1 MEVKKRIYQLDKSLL
16 TPVCQ
21 KAIIISIIEN
31 FYYWNKRK
39 IIMVQE
45 KWMVH
50 SKKADFDGF
59 ARELGV
65 SPIVARIMRNKDL
78 DTVESQR
85 AFLES
90 SMDKLHEPEL
100 MKDMDK
106 AVDIII
112 NKIQNKDSIR
122 VIGDYDID
130 GVCSTYI
137 LVEGLRNVG
146 ADVSYDI
153 PDRVK
158 DGYGINE
165 NIIKKAYDE
174 GVDTIVTCD
183 NGIAAIDQIR
193 YAKEMGM
200 TVVVTDHHEVPFT
213 KDEVTGEITYKRV
226 EGDAVVNPKQPD
238 CDYPFKLL
246 CGGAIAYK
254 VITCLYRKLGLSQW
268 RERADMFVEYAAIAT
283 IGDVV
288 DLIGENRI
296 IASEGLKRL
305 KTTANIGLDRL
316 MDTCGVNRDRLSSY
330 HIGFVIGPC
339 LNAAGRLETAKK
351 GLDLLRC
358 EDFSKAEKMAAEL
371 VELNNMRKTMTEEG
385 VIEAVKQGEDMTDNK
400 VLVIYLPQAH
410 ESIAGIIA
418 GRVREHFNKPAFVL
432 TDSAD
437 EGEDNMIKGSGRSIP
452 GYNMFEALIGCDE
465 FLLKYGGHE
474 MAAGLS
480 MSRDNLS
487 AFVKAINE
495 RCSLSDE
502 DMIRRVWIDVPMPL
516 AYASEE
522 LVKQLSL
529 LEPFGKGNEKPVF
542 ATKNVKIKSLKI
554 MGANQN
560 MCKLQVQDD
569 SGKTVEALV
578 FASIFSGFMEFLTEK
593 FGEEQV
599 RKAKMAVA
607 NDIAISIIYYP
618 DINEYNGRRTTQI
631 IVNNYC

>member
-193 YAKEMGM
+193 YAKELGM

-288 DLIGENRI
+288 DLIGEIRI

-351 GLDLLRC
+351 GLELLRC
-358 EDFSKAEKMAAEL
+358 EDFSRAEKMAAEL

-480 MSRDNLS
+480 MSRDKLS
-487 AFVKAINE
+487 SFVKAINE